1 MKSYVDVFNLEGKTA
16 VITGGATGLGFSMA
30 QCLASA
36 NARIVMIGRRRQ
48 ELLRACEE
56 IGPKAHFICCDIT
69 DYGKLPELAAQLKQQ
84 FGQIDILINNAGIQI
99 KKAALSF
106 SQEDLEKLFSV
117 HLKASY
123 LLTKEMIPIMGQ
135 EGSVI
140 FISSET
146 GFIGTTGVLGY
157 SIAKSGILGMM
168 RSFAAEL
175 SGSGLRFN
183 AIVPGWTDTP
193 MLRYSN
199 AGDPE
204 REKKILDR
212 TPMKRFGQ
220 PEDIGWA
227 ALYLACDASR
237 FVTGTSLVVD
247 GGAMI
252 GF

>member
-1 MKSYVDVFNLEGKTA
+1 
-16 VITGGATGLGFSMA
+16 
-30 QCLASA
+30 
-36 NARIVMIGRRRQ
+36 
-48 ELLRACEE
+48 
-56 IGPKAHFICCDIT
+56 
-69 DYGKLPELAAQLKQQ
+69 
-84 FGQIDILINNAGIQI
+84 
-99 KKAALSF
+99 
-106 SQEDLEKLFSV
+106 
-117 HLKASY
+117 
-123 LLTKEMIPIMGQ
+123 MGQ

-146 GFIGTTGVLGY
+146 GFIGATGVLGY
-157 SIAKSGILGMM
+157 SIAKSGLLGMM
-168 RSFAAEL
+168 RSFATEL

-193 MLRYSN
+193 MLRYAN

-204 REKKILDR
+204 REKKILSR